1 MPSIISDESPF
12 RRMPVDMPR
21 RRILYLDALRLSAEM
36 AALAFDGLH
45 TLLLGLCERREDP
58 SGDRAVRAI
67 LDAYSVIDAVHRFRQ
82 LLQVTPGLKHDAAYE
97 LFMRQTKGVKELRN
111 IVQHLNREVD
121 RIAQEGWAALGTLVW
136 LGPSAVS
143 DGPPT
148 SYILQAGTFYAG
160 QWTHGPLVDTYS
172 SLTDGE
178 ISDITLA
185 TAGCRV
191 NLSIIM
197 DKLRSIIRSLER
209 PLEDFAAEKE
219 RFGSDALLAFAMTP
233 VDENRDP

>member
-1 MPSIISDESPF
+1 
-12 RRMPVDMPR
+12 
-21 RRILYLDALRLSAEM
+21 
-36 AALAFDGLH
+36 
-45 TLLLGLCERREDP
+45 
-58 SGDRAVRAI
+58 
-67 LDAYSVIDAVHRFRQ
+67 
-82 LLQVTPGLKHDAAYE
+82 
-97 LFMRQTKGVKELRN
+97 
-111 IVQHLNREVD
+111 VQHLNREVD

-209 PLEDFAAEKE
+209 PLEDFAAETE
-219 RFGSDALLAFAMTP
+219 RFGSDAFLALAMTP
-233 VDENRDP
+233 VDENPDP